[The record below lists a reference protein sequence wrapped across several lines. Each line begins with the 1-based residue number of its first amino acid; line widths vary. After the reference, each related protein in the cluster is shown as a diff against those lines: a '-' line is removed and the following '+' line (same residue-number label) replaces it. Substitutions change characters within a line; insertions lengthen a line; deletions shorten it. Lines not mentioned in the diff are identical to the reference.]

1 MEVTI
6 PVSRLTK
13 MYLGIHIFV
22 PSISFAAYLMLWGW
36 CGFMT
41 FNYVCIAIAMFVL
54 GSPVHEL
61 IHYACFTMFGGASRN
76 NVHFRF
82 DRKNLV
88 PYVVCQEKISAIRY
102 KTSALA
108 PFVVLGLIP
117 SLCGLFFRNS
127 AIEVAGV
134 LATVSC
140 SGDVIMYWLLSAV
153 GNSDTVWRYSTKPGK
168 RIERVGFNVE
178 SYS

>member
-1 MEVTI
+1 
-6 PVSRLTK
+6 
-13 MYLGIHIFV
+13 
-22 PSISFAAYLMLWGW
+22 
-36 CGFMT
+36 MT